1 MGTTHPLCRLVVVEV
16 SDAVWDAMEISPAGR
31 NAGVEWDLL
40 PAVAVAVAPEE
51 ATTLL
56 AAVAAAVAAAEALLM
71 LLPKPPFN
79 LRDDS
84 FLGGGGGGNLM
95 TARSDD
101 FSLEDLEERCD

>member
-56 AAVAAAVAAAEALLM
+56 AAVAAAEALLM

>member
-51 ATTLL
+51 VTLL
-56 AAVAAAVAAAEALLM
+56 AAVAAAEAAAEALLM